1 MAGLFKAIAKVL
13 FQNNSENA
21 KTSTHDMSSEN
32 EGWWDGKLR
41 DTHEEGK
48 NIQFAVYENED
59 DVEKNTWYRLSKWN
73 SQNILRINF
82 DYEDRNWKY
91 FVPDPRKYGEEDVVG
106 VSYEGRQRDFLI
118 ICDQPEF
125 KMYLEREPDN
135 DFDKNAIKTP
145 NTRLK

>member
-91 FVPDPRKYGEEDVVG
+91 FVPDPRSLSD
-106 VSYEGRQRDFLI
+106 
-118 ICDQPEF
+118 
-125 KMYLEREPDN
+125 
-135 DFDKNAIKTP
+135 
-145 NTRLK
+145 